1 MIIDNGSYMCKA
13 GFAGQ
18 NGPSAE
24 FRSIAG
30 FPRSTASGFGLRASY
45 VGDEAQR
52 LRGLL
57 NLRYPIEWDMVTD
70 WDSMEKVS
78 DRLYLSSLAY
88 LNTWAGQVQGPGLG
102 AFCARFTCSPYICPT
117 TVNCPATLL
126 P

>member
-1 MIIDNGSYMCKA
+1 MDKAAVIIDNGSFMCKA

-24 FRSIAG
+24 FRSIVG
-30 FPRSTASGFGLRASY
+30 FPRSTTSDFGLRQSY

-57 NLRYPIEWDMVTD
+57 TLRYPIEWDIITD

-78 DRLYLSSLAY
+78 HQLLSLM
-88 LNTWAGQVQGPGLG
+88 TDKTFMGG
-102 AFCARFTCSPYICPT
+102 TC
-117 TVNCPATLL
+117 L
-126 P
+126 

>member
-24 FRSIAG
+24 IRSIVG
-30 FPRSTASGFGLRASY
+30 YPRSTASGFGLRQSY

-57 NLRYPIEWDMVTD
+57 TLRHPIEWDIITD

-78 DRLYLSSLAY
+78 NQLYHDCGQK
-88 LNTWAGQVQGPGLG
+88 LNNWAGQVGFGRG
-102 AFCARFTCSPYICPT
+102 
-117 TVNCPATLL
+117 
-126 P
+126 